1 MLLDFYNLEEQPFG
15 VTPDPRYLYFS
26 PTHREALAS
35 LLFSVSAGRGFA
47 TLIARPGMGKTTL
60 LFDFLKM
67 AQQSAKTVFLCQAQY
82 SPRDFL
88 RSLLADLDIEDD
100 GVDYLRMHKKLNDCL
115 LAEAKSGRQLVVVI
129 DEAQDLD
136 PSVLE
141 VVRMLSNFE
150 TPQRKMMHLVLAGQP
165 QLAQVLSSPSMV
177 QLRQRISIVARLK
190 PLTLDEAQIYIAHRL
205 RVAGY
210 SSTIPLFSKP
220 AVELIAAHSE
230 GIPRNINNICFNAMA
245 LACVLKQKLIG
256 PDVVQEVLADLDLR
270 SLCPGTEVHH
280 EAITPT
286 TPVAATVPLVS
297 LLNPLPALL
306 NDNRRSSSIFLNW
319 ARRSI
324 LAASLLALIAWP
336 LLRANHEK
344 PNLTAVEAQNPQPVS
359 VQPAIPSLGSGLP
372 NVPAADLLLVS
383 QTNTVPA
390 PPTMRTIIVQPNDS
404 LYTICIQ
411 NFGAYNHAVLKQL
424 LDANPDLD
432 NPSLIQPGQEIHIPL
447 KTDFSSADF
456 SPAELSP
463 MLVHEENKK
472 P

>member
-1 MLLDFYNLEEQPFG
+1 MLLDFYYLAEQPFG

-35 LLFSVSAGRGFA
+35 LLFGVSAGRGFA

-67 AQQSAKTVFLCQAQY
+67 AQQSAKTVFLCQALY

-88 RSLLADLDIEDD
+88 RCLLADLDIEDD
-100 GVDYLRMHKKLNDCL
+100 GADYLRMHKKLNDCL

-129 DEAQDLD
+129 DEAQNLD

-165 QLAQVLSSPSMV
+165 QLAQVLSSPAMV
-177 QLRQRISIVARLK
+177 QLRQRISVVARLK
-190 PLTLDEAQIYIAHRL
+190 PLTLDETQIYIDHRL

-210 SSTIPLFSKP
+210 SNANPLFTKP

-230 GIPRNINNICFNAMA
+230 GVPRNVNNICFNAMA
-245 LACVLKQKLIG
+245 LACVLKQKSISS
-256 PDVVQEVLADLDLR
+256 DVVQEVLADLDLR
-270 SLCPGTEVHH
+270 SLCPGA
-280 EAITPT
+280 EAAEATKAT
-286 TPVAATVPLVS
+286 TAIAVTVPTVS
-297 LLNPLPALL
+297 LPNPLPTLL
-306 NDNRRSSSIFLNW
+306 NDNRRSSSMFLSW
-319 ARRSI
+319 ARHSV

-336 LLRANHEK
+336 LLRANHGK
-344 PNLTAVEAQNPQPVS
+344 SNLTAVEAQNRQPVS
-359 VQPAIPSLGSGLP
+359 AQPAIQSAASGLP
-372 NVPAADLLLVS
+372 NAPAANLLPVS
-383 QTNTVPA
+383 QTHTAPA
-390 PPTMRTIIVQPNDS
+390 PPTMPTIIVQPDDS
-404 LYTICIQ
+404 LYTICIE
-411 NFGAYNHAVLKQL
+411 NFGAFNQAVLKQL
-424 LDANPDLD
+424 LDASPGLD

-456 SPAELSP
+456 SPAEPSP
-463 MLVHEENKK
+463 TLVHEENKK

>member
-1 MLLDFYNLEEQPFG
+1 MLLDFYNLTEQPFG

-67 AQQSAKTVFLCQAQY
+67 TQQSAKSVFLCQAQY

-88 RSLLADLDIEDD
+88 RCLLGDLDIEDD
-100 GVDYLRMHKKLNDCL
+100 GVDYVRMHKKLNDCL

-129 DEAQDLD
+129 DEAQNLD

-165 QLAQVLSSPSMV
+165 QLAQVLSSPFMV

-190 PLTLDEAQIYIAHRL
+190 PLTLDETQIYIDHRL

-210 SSTIPLFSKP
+210 SNTNPLFTKP
-220 AVELIAAHSE
+220 AVELIAVHSE
-230 GIPRNINNICFNAMA
+230 GIPRNINNISFNAMA
-245 LACVLKQKLIG
+245 LACALKQKSIG
-256 PDVVQEVLADLDLR
+256 PDVVQEVLADLDLC
-270 SLCPGTEVHH
+270 SLCPGAEVH

-286 TPVAATVPLVS
+286 TPVAATVLPVS
-297 LLNPLPALL
+297 LPNPLPALL
-306 NDNRRSSSIFLNW
+306 NDNRRSFTIFLNW
-319 ARRSI
+319 ARSSV

-336 LLRANHEK
+336 LLRANHGK
-344 PNLTAVEAQNPQPVS
+344 PNLTAVEAQDPQPAS
-359 VQPAIPSLGSGLP
+359 AQPVIQSLGSGLR
-372 NVPAADLLLVS
+372 NVPAANLLPVS
-383 QTNTVPA
+383 QINTVPT

-404 LYTICIQ
+404 LNTICVQ
-411 NFGAYNHAVLKQL
+411 NFGAYNRAVLKQL
-424 LDANPDLD
+424 LNANPDLD
-432 NPSLIQPGQEIHIPL
+432 NPSLIQPGQEIHIPF